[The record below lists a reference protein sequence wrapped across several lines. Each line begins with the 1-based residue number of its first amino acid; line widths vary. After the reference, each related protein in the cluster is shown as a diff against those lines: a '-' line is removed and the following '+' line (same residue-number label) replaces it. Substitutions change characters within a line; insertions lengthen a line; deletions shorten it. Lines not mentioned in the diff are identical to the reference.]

1 MAVRLIKLAREAK
14 MSVMALI
21 DLLNSLNFHDYEA
34 NPNTKIPDNI
44 ASIVLAC
51 SHGDE
56 LGLMNII
63 AQNSKFEMF
72 TSDAEQLS
80 ESDAVEVSNL
90 SNNDLNE
97 KQEAISPELNNPK
110 KSPNIDGTCSNFGIE
125 ELFVLTPS
133 NKIESIKISDFSLYQ
148 QSPYYSVLIG
158 SNGVGKS
165 SLLSDIVDFFLELYD
180 CSKDP
185 SHVKKIYKGKLI
197 GVRYHV
203 DGQKCFIIRLSQL
216 CLVKING
223 TFCTVD
229 NLRLPIIVA
238 CHFGAFEKF
247 HNQSVN
253 NSGRTKYDV
262 PYYKYVG
269 AHVNGNVIS
278 SSSIAFRLLFAL
290 TEQMSVKQ
298 RQNICS
304 ILDFIGY
311 DHLISLQYTLS
322 LKSKKNNVVYD
333 NIKQRVNQ
341 DKEYVNMTQ
350 QERQEKINLLYNFYK
365 KKIESELIQYIFEL
379 NFDKDISSNKSK
391 ELQYI
396 YKLKQYNLVS
406 SSKVLFR
413 KKKDIVS
420 SDEMS
425 SGEFTILAT
434 ILSISAAATEPH
446 TLILLDEPEISQ
458 HPNWQMSLI
467 ENLDKALNNQ
477 SCHLLIATHSHM
489 IVSDLPIKR
498 SSVVQLEKDKNG
510 NISSQLLK
518 ASTFGW
524 SAEEVLFKV
533 FKTAT
538 DRNRYL
544 GERIAN
550 LLEKIGDN
558 TICPENVTKELL
570 ELKEVTK
577 HLSDIDPMKSVL
589 KTIIEAYKK

>member
-1 MAVRLIKLAREAK
+1 MAVRLNKLAREAN
-14 MSVMALI
+14 MGIMTLV
-21 DLLNSLNFHDYEA
+21 DLLKSLNYHDYDV

-56 LGLMNII
+56 LGLMKII

-72 TSDAEQLS
+72 TSD
-80 ESDAVEVSNL
+80 VEKSASKVTEDSNL
-90 SNNDLNE
+90 LNYNPKE
-97 KQEAISPELNNPK
+97 YQEAISSTFNNPEK
-110 KSPNIDGTCSNFGIE
+110 FSHIDETQSNFGIE
-125 ELFVLTPS
+125 ELFVLTPL

-148 QSPYYSVLIG
+148 QTPYYSVLIG

-165 SLLSDIVDFFLELYD
+165 SLLSDIVDFFLELYE

-185 SHVKKIYKGKLI
+185 SHVKKVYKGKLI

-290 TEQMSVKQ
+290 TEQMSIKQ

-341 DKEYVNMTQ
+341 DKEYVNKTQ

-365 KKIESELIQYIFEL
+365 KQKESELIQYIFEL
-379 NFDKDISSNKSK
+379 NFDKDISSNKSE

-406 SSKVLFR
+406 SSKVLFSIYNR
-413 KKKDIVS
+413 LLLN
-420 SDEMS
+420 
-425 SGEFTILAT
+425 IL
-434 ILSISAAATEPH
+434 
-446 TLILLDEPEISQ
+446 
-458 HPNWQMSLI
+458 
-467 ENLDKALNNQ
+467 
-477 SCHLLIATHSHM
+477 
-489 IVSDLPIKR
+489 
-498 SSVVQLEKDKNG
+498 
-510 NISSQLLK
+510 
-518 ASTFGW
+518 
-524 SAEEVLFKV
+524 
-533 FKTAT
+533 
-538 DRNRYL
+538 
-544 GERIAN
+544 
-550 LLEKIGDN
+550 
-558 TICPENVTKELL
+558 
-570 ELKEVTK
+570 
-577 HLSDIDPMKSVL
+577 
-589 KTIIEAYKK
+589 